1 MSAKIEI
8 TGEFAGANR
17 TDAVGWR
24 KPEGDNQDLHLTF
37 AIAKASDAPATQPF
51 GRKAR
56 QPMRQLQASRGD
68 VFALYYRDA
77 QPVHRNHEKNLD

>member
-17 TDAVGWR
+17 TDAIGWR

-37 AIAKASDAPATQPF
+37 TIAKASDAPATQPYRSESAPIDAAVPGKP
-51 GRKAR
+51 GRR
-56 QPMRQLQASRGD
+56 FR
-68 VFALYYRDA
+68 
-77 QPVHRNHEKNLD
+77 PVLS